1 MKSPQ
6 ITGAQPVS
14 VSALEIAPELARIQA
29 MMPISFDDRERLKL
43 DIRAN
48 GIRDALKGYRHSANG
63 KTVFRI
69 LAGAT
74 RYAIAR
80 ELGLATV
87 PFEFVDVAPKER
99 ENFAISENLARRHLD
114 TTQKRELVRF
124 FLERNP
130 GLSDRQI
137 GKQAGVSKNTAA
149 AVRTNLERRG
159 QIDHVAKREDTL
171 GRKQPLKGS
180 SAGKIQS
187 PAKQKKA
194 PAISPAQKNKGVK
207 LAKEIQAIDKRLTK
221 LQAERNR
228 KFASLIKIAPP
239 RVFGL

>member
-14 VSALEIAPELARIQA
+14 VSALEIAPELGRVQA
-29 MMPISFDDRERLKL
+29 LMPIALEDRERLKA
-43 DIRAN
+43 DIQAN

-63 KTVFRI
+63 KTTFRI

-74 RYAIAR
+74 RYAIAL
-80 ELGLATV
+80 ELGFTTV

-99 ENFAISENLARRHLD
+99 ENFAITENLARRHLD

-124 FLERNP
+124 YLERNP

-149 AVRTNLERRG
+149 AVRSTLERRG
-159 QIDHVAKREDTL
+159 QIDHVAKRQDTL
-171 GRKQPLKGS
+171 GRRQPLKGK
-180 SAGKIQS
+180 SAGKKQK
-187 PAKQKKA
+187 PTTQKKA
-194 PAISPAQKNKGVK
+194 PAISPAQKTRGVK
-207 LAKEIQAIDKRLTK
+207 LAKDIRAIDKQLEK

-228 KFASLIKIAPP
+228 KFSSLVKIGPP
-239 RVFGL
+239 RIFGL